1 MRDDSDFDI
10 NAIQIGESIE
20 VGTLARKRRPRPTGQ
35 FVQVPLEWMHR
46 LASARRKASY
56 TVALHLLF
64 RVFKERRQTIK
75 LANGV
80 LEIYGVSRGQKW
92 RALKELEALGLI
104 EIE

>member
-1 MRDDSDFDI
+1 MQLMGI
-10 NAIQIGESIE
+10 A
-20 VGTLARKRRPRPTGQ
+20 
-35 FVQVPLEWMHR
+35 PLHP
-46 LASARRKASY
+46 SY
-56 TVALHLLF
+56 ALHLLF

-104 EIE
+104 RVEHCERKSRRVTVLYPAQDARC

>member
-1 MRDDSDFDI
+1 LMGI
-10 NAIQIGESIE
+10 A
-20 VGTLARKRRPRPTGQ
+20 
-35 FVQVPLEWMHR
+35 PLHP
-46 LASARRKASY
+46 SY
-56 TVALHLLF
+56 ALHLLF

-104 EIE
+104 RVEHCERKSPRVTVLHPAQDARC